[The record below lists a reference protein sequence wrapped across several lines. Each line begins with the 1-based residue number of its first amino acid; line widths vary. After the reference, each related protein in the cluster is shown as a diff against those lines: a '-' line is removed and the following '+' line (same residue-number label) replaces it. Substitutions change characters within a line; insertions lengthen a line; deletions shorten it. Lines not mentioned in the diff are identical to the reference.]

1 MGMMKYDDSTFA
13 AEGRTWRRDWAKPVD
28 EYHVAADLGQSMDHT
43 AVCVIRHQVVP
54 LDNWTPTPSGR
65 DTGVL
70 KQDRTETFDVVH
82 LQRLP
87 IGQSYVDQAAHI
99 SELLARP
106 PLNGRCD
113 FAIDQTGCGAAVGD
127 LFDQR
132 EPKPIRIVITA
143 GFEPVKHG
151 PRKWAVPKSSLISNL
166 DARLHTGELRF
177 APALLEAENMKA
189 ELADF
194 RRHVSTAG
202 RSLFEARSGAHDD
215 LVLAVSLALWRAT
228 GGGKRGDLLIGAAT
242 GFY

>member
-1 MGMMKYDDSTFA
+1 
-13 AEGRTWRRDWAKPVD
+13 
-28 EYHVAADLGQSMDHT
+28 
-43 AVCVIRHQVVP
+43 
-54 LDNWTPTPSGR
+54 
-65 DTGVL
+65 
-70 KQDRTETFDVVH
+70 
-82 LQRLP
+82 
-87 IGQSYVDQAAHI
+87 
-99 SELLARP
+99 LLARP